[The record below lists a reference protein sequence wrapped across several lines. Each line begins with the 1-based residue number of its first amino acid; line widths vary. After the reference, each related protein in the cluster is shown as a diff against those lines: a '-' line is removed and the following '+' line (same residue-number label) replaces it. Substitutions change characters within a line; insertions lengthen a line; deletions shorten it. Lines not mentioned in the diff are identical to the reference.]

1 MHKYS
6 GIVLA
11 GGKSSRMGQD
21 KARMK
26 LNGTEMLQLVL
37 RQLEPVVDEVFVSS
51 NHSEHAMFN
60 KELIYDEYKGQGP
73 LAGIHAGLKKSS
85 FDMNI
90 VLSCDIPYISKMVIE
105 KLKLAYLKSGGTTT
119 IASCAGRLHPLCG
132 IYSKDNLEVI
142 EDLLN
147 KKVLKM
153 LHALEFMNVNV
164 VEFEPEYERCF
175 MNMNSR
181 EDFNF
186 KR

>member
-1 MHKYS
+1 MHKYT

-21 KARMK
+21 KARLM
-26 LNGTEMLQLVL
+26 LNGTPMLQSVL
-37 RQLEPVVDEVFVSS
+37 NQLETTVDEILVSS
-51 NHSEHAMFN
+51 NYPEHAVFN
-60 KELIYDEYKGQGP
+60 KELIYDEYKNQGP

-90 VLSCDIPYISKMVIE
+90 VLSCDIPYINKTVIE
-105 KLKLAYLKSGGTTT
+105 KLKTAYLKSGGTTT

-132 IYSKDNLEVI
+132 VYSKENLEVI

-164 VEFEPEYERCF
+164 LEFEPAYERCF
-175 MNMNSR
+175 INMNSQ
-181 EDFNF
+181 EDINF
-186 KR
+186 